1 MEYEQPRELLKLI
14 ESLNVDTDGRAIRS
28 TLDNTL
34 LTVSGYFTPQGQ
46 ISKLSSIVHEAIKTG
61 DVFTGLLGQVGESS
75 LMALIKSTNLK
86 YEQPHLYQMMQII
99 VTESFSLA
107 YAIENQEELTYYY
120 NQQDASRL
128 HENINYAIDI
138 LGQLDKTDYYA
149 LIQDLRNLDVDTMY
163 MYSTLNTTSLEGS
176 TTNNNLGHNNLVLDS
191 DFEDVMHSWDIT
203 GASYEIEDKIIRKR
217 DLAGKLVATSSLVT
231 VSPRSYLSFVARTT
245 GKVELLA
252 TDASGTPLESFVDY
266 WGNLITTGVLAES
279 NETVNDEK
287 SSHQVTV
294 PDDVRYV
301 RLRVTMDADE
311 GEPDYLTE
319 PMLVVGGVIGN
330 YVKG

>member
-14 ESLNVDTDGRAIRS
+14 ESLNVDTDGRVIRG

-46 ISKLSSIVHEAIKTG
+46 VSKLASIVHDSIETG

-75 LMALIKSTNLK
+75 LMALIKNTNLK
-86 YEQPHLYQMMQII
+86 YEQPHLYQMMQVI

-128 HENINYAIDI
+128 HENINYVIDI

-176 TTNNNLGHNNLVLDS
+176 ATNNNLGHNNLVLDS
-191 DFEDVMHSWDIT
+191 DFEDAMHSWDIT
-203 GASYEIEDKIIRKR
+203 GASYEIEDRVLRKR
-217 DLAGKLVATSSLVT
+217 DLSGKLMATSSLVT

-245 GKVELLA
+245 GKVEILA
-252 TDASGTPLESFVDY
+252 TDASGNPLESFVDY
-266 WGNLITTGVLAES
+266 WGNTITTGILAES
-279 NETVNDEK
+279 NETINDEK

-301 RLRVTMDADE
+301 RLRVTMDAEE

>member
-1 MEYEQPRELLKLI
+1 MEYKQPRELLKLI
-14 ESLNVDTDGRAIRS
+14 ESLNVDTDGRVIRG

-46 ISKLSSIVHEAIKTG
+46 VSKLASIVHDSIETG

-75 LMALIKSTNLK
+75 LMALIKNTNLK
-86 YEQPHLYQMMQII
+86 YEQPHLYQMMQVI

-128 HENINYAIDI
+128 HENINYVIDI

-163 MYSTLNTTSLEGS
+163 MYSTLNTISLEGS
-176 TTNNNLGHNNLVLDS
+176 ATNNNLGHNNLVLDS
-191 DFEDVMHSWDIT
+191 DFDDAMHSWDIT
-203 GASYEIEDKIIRKR
+203 GASYEIEDRVLRKR
-217 DLAGKLVATSSLVT
+217 DLSGKLMATSSLVT

-252 TDASGTPLESFVDY
+252 TDASGNPLESFVDY
-266 WGNLITTGVLAES
+266 WGNTITTGILAES
-279 NETVNDEK
+279 NETINDEK

-301 RLRVTMDADE
+301 RLRVTMDAEE

>member
-1 MEYEQPRELLKLI
+1 MEYKQPRELLKLI
-14 ESLNVDTDGRAIRS
+14 ESLNVDTDGRVIRG

-46 ISKLSSIVHEAIKTG
+46 VSKLASIVHDSIETG

-75 LMALIKSTNLK
+75 LMALIKNTNLK
-86 YEQPHLYQMMQII
+86 YEQPHLYQMMQVI

-128 HENINYAIDI
+128 HENINYVIDI

-163 MYSTLNTTSLEGS
+163 MYSTLNTISLEGS
-176 TTNNNLGHNNLVLDS
+176 ATNNNLGHNNLVLDS
-191 DFEDVMHSWDIT
+191 DFDDAMHSWDIT
-203 GASYEIEDKIIRKR
+203 GASYEIEDKVLRKR
-217 DLAGKLVATSSLVT
+217 DLSGKLMATSSLVT

-252 TDASGTPLESFVDY
+252 TDASGNPLESFVDY
-266 WGNLITTGVLAES
+266 WGNTITTGILAES
-279 NETVNDEK
+279 NETINDEK

-301 RLRVTMDADE
+301 RLRVTMDAEE